1 LRFFVFKI
9 FKLRAGLS
17 IAKIV
22 RVKNIFARAKLKDQ
36 SMKKMFVTLALAGL
50 FAFVAVCSGGTTIT
64 ENFTNNPSQDGW
76 QVYGDTNLF
85 QWDFLNQNLDV
96 TWDSSQPNSYFFHPL
111 GTIMTRNDDFS
122 IVFDLQINDIVSGTE
137 PGKISP
143 MELGFGFLNR
153 ADATDPGFVRADASN
168 LAELDY
174 FPLGYYI
181 DDTGKTNTI
190 YPTLT
195 PTFIST
201 AYDYSPSAYVPYE
214 VTFPTG
220 ELVHVS
226 LTYTASNRTLTATFQ
241 TNGVDCLE
249 IPPVVLTDDFTTD
262 DNFDVDMF
270 SISSYGS
277 AGDPYDSVLAH
288 GTIANIV
295 VTVPPPPIQDLSGNF
310 SNGVWQVQFISQT
323 NWLYTLEST
332 PDFQS
337 WTDVSTSTSGNGT
350 NLFLQDTSAI
360 SDKSFYRVR
369 ADPP

>member
-1 LRFFVFKI
+1 
-9 FKLRAGLS
+9 
-17 IAKIV
+17 
-22 RVKNIFARAKLKDQ
+22 
-36 SMKKMFVTLALAGL
+36 
-50 FAFVAVCSGGTTIT
+50 
-64 ENFTNNPSQDGW
+64 
-76 QVYGDTNLF
+76 
-85 QWDFLNQNLDV
+85 
-96 TWDSSQPNSYFFHPL
+96 
-111 GTIMTRNDDFS
+111 
-122 IVFDLQINDIVSGTE
+122 
-137 PGKISP
+137 
-143 MELGFGFLNR
+143 
-153 ADATDPGFVRADASN
+153 VRADAAN

-190 YPTLT
+190 YPTLV

-201 AYDYSPSAYVPYE
+201 GYDYAPGAYDSWI

-226 LTYTASNRTLTATFQ
+226 LTYTASNQTLTATFQ

-262 DNFDVDMF
+262 DNFNVDMF

-337 WTDVSTSTSGNGT
+337 WTDVSISTSGNGT
-350 NLFLQDTSAI
+350 NLFLQDAGAI

-369 ADPP
+369 ADRP

>member
-1 LRFFVFKI
+1 
-9 FKLRAGLS
+9 
-17 IAKIV
+17 
-22 RVKNIFARAKLKDQ
+22 
-36 SMKKMFVTLALAGL
+36 MKKLSVALALAGL
-50 FAFVAVCSGGTTIT
+50 FTFAAVRSGGTTIT

-76 QVYGDTNLF
+76 QVFGDTNLF
-85 QWDFLNQNLDV
+85 QWDSINKNLDV

-111 GTIMTRNDDFS
+111 GTIVTRNDDFS
-122 IVFDLQINDIVSGTE
+122 IAFDLQINDIVSGNE

-143 MELGFGFLNR
+143 MELGFGFLKR
-153 ADATDPGFVRADASN
+153 ADATDPGFVRADAAN

-226 LTYTASNRTLTATFQ
+226 LTYTASNQTLTATFQ

-337 WTDVSTSTSGNGT
+337 WTDVSISTSGNGT
-350 NLFLQDTSAI
+350 NLFLHDAGAI

-369 ADPP
+369 ADRP